1 MTEFKLYELEKKEL
15 EDEIKNLIKERDSNS
30 P

>member
-1 MTEFKLYELEKKEL
+1 MTEFKMYELEKKEL

>member
-1 MTEFKLYELEKKEL
+1 MTEFKLHELEKKEL
-15 EDEIKNLIKERDSNS
+15 EDEIKTLMRDRDSNS

>member
-15 EDEIKNLIKERDSNS
+15 EDEIKALIKERNSNS

>member
-15 EDEIKNLIKERDSNS
+15 EDEINNLIKERDSNS

>member
-15 EDEIKNLIKERDSNS
+15 EDEIKTLIRERDSNS